1 MPSGVLLFLPKVME
15 SVFYPALAELADSG
29 YADFQSKLI
38 PTVAR
43 EAILG
48 VRVPLLRA
56 LANSLY
62 REHPEECR
70 AFLQQCPYAYF
81 EENGL
86 HALLVCEMRDMEE
99 ALAATER
106 FLPFISDWATC
117 DIFSPKVFAKH
128 PAQLLQRIP
137 EWVKSEHTYTVR
149 FGVGMLMQH
158 FLGADFRPEYLD
170 WAAGVKHSDYYVQM
184 MVAWYFATALAKQQ
198 RASLPYIEEHRL
210 EPWTH
215 NKTIQKAIESR
226 RIAPE
231 LKDYLR
237 GLKV

>member
-48 VRVPLLRA
+48 VRVPLLRV

-70 AFLQQCPYAYF
+70 AFLQQCPHVYL

-99 ALAATER
+99 VLAATER
-106 FLPFISDWATC
+106 FLPFVSDWATC

-137 EWVKSEHTYTVR
+137 VWIKSEHTYTVR

-158 FLGADFRPEYLD
+158 FLGADFRPEYPD
-170 WAAGVKHSDYYVQM
+170 WVAGVKHSDYYVQM

>member
-48 VRVPLLRA
+48 IRIPLLRA
-56 LANSLY
+56 LAKSLY
-62 REHPEECR
+62 RESPEECR
-70 AFLQQCPYAYF
+70 AFLQQCPYAYL

-86 HALLVCEMRDMEE
+86 HALLVCEMRDMKEV
-99 ALAATER
+99 LVATER
-106 FLPFISDWATC
+106 FLPFITDWATC

-137 EWVKSEHTYTVR
+137 AWVKSEHTYTVR
-149 FGVGMLMQH
+149 FGVGMLMRH
-158 FLGADFRPEYLD
+158 FLDAGFRPEYLE
-170 WAAGVKHSDYYVQM
+170 WAAGVKHSDYYVRM

-198 RASLPYIEEHRL
+198 EASLPYIEEHRL

>member
-1 MPSGVLLFLPKVME
+1 ME

-62 REHPEECR
+62 RERPEECV
-70 AFLQQCPYAYF
+70 AFLGQCPHVYL

-106 FLPFISDWATC
+106 FLPFVSDWATC

-137 EWVKSEHTYTVR
+137 VWIKSEHTYTVR
-149 FGVGMLMQH
+149 FRVGMLMQH
-158 FLGADFRPEYLD
+158 FLGADFRPEYPD
-170 WAAGVKHSDYYVQM
+170 WVAGVKHSDYYVQM

>member
-1 MPSGVLLFLPKVME
+1 ME

-62 REHPEECR
+62 RERPEECV
-70 AFLQQCPYAYF
+70 AFLGQCPHVYL

-106 FLPFISDWATC
+106 FLPFVSDWATC

-137 EWVKSEHTYTVR
+137 VWIKSEHTYTVR

-158 FLGADFRPEYLD
+158 FLGADFRPEYPD
-170 WAAGVKHSDYYVQM
+170 WVAGVKHSDYYVQM
-184 MVAWYFATALAKQQ
+184 MVAWYFATALAEQQ

>member
-62 REHPEECR
+62 RERPEECV
-70 AFLQQCPYAYF
+70 AFLGQCPHVYL

-106 FLPFISDWATC
+106 FLPFVSDWATC

-137 EWVKSEHTYTVR
+137 VWIKSEHTYTVR

-158 FLGADFRPEYLD
+158 FLGADFRPEYPD
-170 WAAGVKHSDYYVQM
+170 WVVGVKHSDYYVQM

>member
-1 MPSGVLLFLPKVME
+1 ME

-70 AFLQQCPYAYF
+70 AFLQQCLHVYL

-106 FLPFISDWATC
+106 FLPFVSDWATC

-137 EWVKSEHTYTVR
+137 VWIKSEHTYTVR

-158 FLGADFRPEYLD
+158 FLGADFRPEYPD
-170 WAAGVKHSDYYVQM
+170 WVAGVKHSDYYVQM

-215 NKTIQKAIESR
+215 NKTSQKAIESR

>member
-70 AFLQQCPYAYF
+70 AFLQQCPHVYL

-99 ALAATER
+99 ALATTER

-158 FLGADFRPEYLD
+158 FLGTDFRPEYPD
-170 WAAGVKHSDYYVQM
+170 WVAGVKHSDYYVRM

-198 RASLPYIEEHRL
+198 EASLPYIEARRL

-215 NKTIQKAIESR
+215 NKAIQKAIESR

>member
-70 AFLQQCPYAYF
+70 AFLQQCPHVYL

-137 EWVKSEHTYTVR
+137 AWVKSEHTYTVR
-149 FGVGMLMQH
+149 FGVGMLMRH
-158 FLGADFRPEYLD
+158 FLDAGFRPEYLE
-170 WAAGVKHSDYYVQM
+170 WAAGVKHSDYYVRM

-198 RASLPYIEEHRL
+198 KASLPYIEARRL

-215 NKTIQKAIESR
+215 NKAIQKAIESR

>member
-70 AFLQQCPYAYF
+70 AFLQQCPHVYL

-99 ALAATER
+99 ALATTER

-137 EWVKSEHTYTVR
+137 VWIKSEHTYTVR

-158 FLGADFRPEYLD
+158 FLGADFRPEYPD
-170 WAAGVKHSDYYVQM
+170 WVAGVKHSDYYVQM

-198 RASLPYIEEHRL
+198 EASLPYIEAYRL

>member
-70 AFLQQCPYAYF
+70 AFLQQCPHVYL

-86 HALLVCEMRDMEE
+86 HALLVCEMRDMKE
-99 ALAATER
+99 ALAATEA

-117 DIFSPKVFAKH
+117 DIFSPKVFA
-128 PAQLLQRIP
+128 
-137 EWVKSEHTYTVR
+137 
-149 FGVGMLMQH
+149 
-158 FLGADFRPEYLD
+158 
-170 WAAGVKHSDYYVQM
+170 
-184 MVAWYFATALAKQQ
+184 
-198 RASLPYIEEHRL
+198 
-210 EPWTH
+210 
-215 NKTIQKAIESR
+215 ESR
-226 RIAPE
+226 VDKERAH
-231 LKDYLR
+231 LHGSFWR
-237 GLKV
+237 GNADAAFPGCGISP

>member
-62 REHPEECR
+62 RERPEECV
-70 AFLQQCPYAYF
+70 AFLGQCPHVYL

-99 ALAATER
+99 ALTATER
-106 FLPFISDWATC
+106 FLPFVSDWATC

-137 EWVKSEHTYTVR
+137 VWIKSEHTYTVR

-158 FLGADFRPEYLD
+158 FLGADFRPEYPD
-170 WAAGVKHSDYYVQM
+170 WVAGVKHSDYYVQM

>member
-1 MPSGVLLFLPKVME
+1 ME

-43 EAILG
+43 EALLG

-70 AFLQQCPYAYF
+70 AFLQQCPHVYL

-99 ALAATER
+99 VLAATER
-106 FLPFISDWATC
+106 FLPFVSDWATC

-137 EWVKSEHTYTVR
+137 VWIKSEHTYTVR

-158 FLGADFRPEYLD
+158 FLGADFRPEYPD
-170 WAAGVKHSDYYVQM
+170 WVAGVKHSDYYVQM

>member
-1 MPSGVLLFLPKVME
+1 MPTGVLRFFAHAME
-15 SVFYPALAELADSG
+15 SVFYPALAKLADSG

-38 PTVAR
+38 PTVDR

-48 VRVPLLRA
+48 VRVPRLRA
-56 LANSLY
+56 LAKSLY
-62 REHPEECR
+62 RERTEECG
-70 AFLQQCPYAYF
+70 AFLQQRPHVYL

-86 HALLVCEMRDMEE
+86 HALLVCEMRDMKE
-99 ALAATER
+99 ALAATEA
-106 FLPFISDWATC
+106 FLPFVSDWATC
-117 DIFSPKVFAKH
+117 DIFSPKVFAKY
-128 PAQLLQRIP
+128 PAMLLQRIP
-137 EWVKSEHTYTVR
+137 VWIKSEHTYTVR

-158 FLGADFRPEYLD
+158 FLGAGFRPEYLD
-170 WAAGVKHSDYYVQM
+170 WAAGVKHGDYYVRM

-198 RASLPYIEEHRL
+198 EASLPYIEERRL

-215 NKTIQKAIESR
+215 NRAIQKAIESR

>member
-70 AFLQQCPYAYF
+70 AFLQQCPHVYL

-86 HALLVCEMRDMEE
+86 HALE
-99 ALAATER
+99 A

-117 DIFSPKVFAKH
+117 DIFSPKVFAKY
-128 PAQLLQRIP
+128 PAMLLQRIP
-137 EWVKSEHTYTVR
+137 VWIKSEHTYTVR

-158 FLGADFRPEYLD
+158 FLGAGFRPEYLD
-170 WAAGVKHSDYYVQM
+170 WAAGVKHGDYYVRM

-198 RASLPYIEEHRL
+198 EASLPYIEERRL

-215 NKTIQKAIESR
+215 NRAIQKAIESR